1 MNMFYVYILYSE
13 NKNRY
18 YVGQTN
24 DLNDRLYRHNS
35 SLVQSTKYGVPWK
48 LIHCIEFNTRSEAMQ
63 RELKIKKRGIKRYL
77 DDHAINS

>member
-1 MNMFYVYILYSE
+1 MFNVYILYSE

-24 DLNDRLYRHNS
+24 DLNNRFYRHNS

-48 LIHCIEFNTRSEAMQ
+48 IIHYIEFNTRSEAMQ
-63 RELKIKKRGIKRYL
+63 MELKIKKRGIKRYL
-77 DDHAINS
+77 DDHNINS